1 MMRYIL
7 MITAII
13 LAACTFPPIGG
24 NKPDAMAVPTE
35 ALPVSPPIEI
45 TAPRVE
51 EEPVRHRKASPK
63 PKPTELKNPLVECSD
78 VDHLDDP
85 KEAARARLNCMSDY
99 LDGKK

>member
-1 MMRYIL
+1 MRYLL
-7 MITAII
+7 MIAAII

-24 NKPDAMAVPTE
+24 NKPEAVEIPNE
-35 ALPVSPPIEI
+35 AVPVSPPIEI

-51 EEPVRHRKASPK
+51 EPVRHRKASPK
-63 PKPTELKNPLVECSD
+63 PKATELRNPLVECSD